1 MRHNVRPSDNEKLR
15 PFFYGGKLEGI
26 AFQIGLSL
34 ILGDGEG
41 TNLFKNYI
49 INGKIHQ
56 TV

>member
-1 MRHNVRPSDNEKLR
+1 MRHNVRPSDNENLR

-26 AFQIGLSL
+26 ACQIGLSL

>member
-15 PFFYGGKLEGI
+15 PIFYGGKLEGI

-41 TNLFKNYI
+41 TNLSKSHI
-49 INGKIHQ
+49 INRNIHQ